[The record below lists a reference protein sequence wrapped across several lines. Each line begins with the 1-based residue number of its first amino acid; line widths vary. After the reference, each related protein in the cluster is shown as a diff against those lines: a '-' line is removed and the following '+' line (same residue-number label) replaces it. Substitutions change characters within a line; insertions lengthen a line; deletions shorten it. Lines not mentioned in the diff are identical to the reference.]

1 MSGRVTRSGRGV
13 ADAGVSTPTNGQRM
27 QVSAPGAGEDGQ
39 GARSSVG
46 FEGGGLSLRAKLN
59 RLKKKD
65 LLDIMMQ
72 LMSKGDGDEDE
83 EEPED
88 DEDVEKEEDAME
100 KLPGEGVEVSRG
112 ATSNGVGVEVHASPS
127 EATAA
132 YAANDEGSYVPSEG
146 ELPKVTF
153 NPEKVLCEVFHGKHF
168 PAWSFQFMLQM
179 EAVGMWDIFTGKWV
193 PPPQDDVAHFNKYKK
208 CDILAFST
216 LCRHVAPAIVQR
228 LKPFASG
235 VRRAPRAWAY
245 LADTYHPKDDS
256 TRGELMEKLT
266 TIRMSKGEKVEDYC
280 NRAAALRD
288 ELLLI
293 GATVAEEEYIVYLK
307 KGLPKEWDNI
317 KRSLNTSGAKQSETW
332 VVQQLIKEERMM
344 AASWSHG
351 DEDEEARAF
360 MLQGRERGGGGGK
373 QGGSQGG
380 GYNRMKG
387 NPKKG
392 GWKKPLKCFYC
403 SEVGH
408 PWFKCGKAPEGW
420 VPAGWSS
427 HNGATSTPRPQANAT
442 ASVMVGDASKDGGR
456 EARPEMKAAFACQS
470 VLLSNEEGHD
480 DLKEESWYLDSAC
493 TQHMTPRA
501 DWVRDLQPSKV
512 SHVRMGDLRLLPVQG
527 EGFVMMEG
535 MDGFEVTFHHVLL
548 VEGLCGNLL
557 SLGQVMEKGVR
568 GHFRDM
574 KMYFQTPGGTT
585 FTEGVVR
592 GRMVELSLKTHP
604 LQGVQA
610 NVARGTKG
618 GLQLWHNRLV
628 HASHGTIK
636 GMARKDVVKGLL
648 LEDEREEECPACVEG
663 KMAREKF
670 PTHEDVGEKPLQVVH
685 ADLCGPF
692 RTPTRGGA
700 IYFLLLID
708 QATRYTWGT
717 LLQRKSE
724 VVEKLK
730 VWLPM
735 AERQCDARVKFL
747 RTDNGLEF
755 VNHEV
760 KAFLQAHGIE
770 RQRSCPRT
778 QQQNGVVER
787 ANRTMVEKVRCM
799 LSAME
804 LPPKWWGE
812 AFEHALWVKNR
823 LTTKPL
829 GGEKTPF
836 EALFGVKPNLEMVRV
851 FGCMVQ
857 YYVHDELRGKLDMKA
872 RWGMHIGMS
881 HESKGWKVIDVEN
894 GKTTVTRDAVF
905 YEGMSWKK
913 WKHGE
918 EKGCGDFLSLLIGT
932 EENGGEEEEEKEE
945 VKGVVT
951 RSKARRS
958 LALLTHS
965 TCDDDPHGVEAES
978 DEVVAVIGGEE
989 TEEED
994 EEAPRSLK
1002 EAMTMKEASK
1012 WKEAADEEMRSL
1024 EEQGT
1029 WELVDLPP
1037 GRKVVGV
1044 KWVFTK
1050 KRDEHGNVVKFK
1062 GRLVAKGYSQ
1072 IAGLDYGE
1080 TYAPVGSFTTARVLL
1095 AVAAAR
1101 DLELWQ
1107 MDVKN
1112 AFLHG
1117 KIDREIYMRQPE
1129 GYEDGSN
1136 RVCKLVKSLYG
1147 LKQSPRVWYEALDGV
1162 LLKHGFVKSIAD
1174 VALYYKD
1181 GVKGER
1187 MWLLVYVDD
1196 LLMASKSEEVLQE
1209 THDILASAFNLK
1221 RIEPVVMYLGM
1232 QIKRDRA
1239 RRRLELH
1246 QTRYVEKVKE
1256 RYGGQFVTKGVK
1268 GVPRTP
1274 LRCMKWGEEL
1284 HDLYSGR
1291 PMHEY
1296 QQMMG
1301 SLMHSVVCTRPDM
1314 AYACSKLASCTHVRA
1329 DHHWEELERCMK
1341 YLMATG
1347 GARLVYEGGEEALR
1361 VLAYSDADDAS
1372 DPRDWKSRSG
1382 VLIMFGGAAVLW
1394 KSKKQGSVTLSS
1406 TESEYVAATLTAQE
1420 VIWMRILVKEFQVEV
1435 EGSVPLMVDNKS
1447 AITLSKEPSLHG
1459 RTRHMGRRLSW
1470 LRQQVMRGM
1479 VKLHYVPTKQQVAD
1493 FLTKNL
1499 PGPDFRWCRE
1509 ACGLHVVE

>member
-1 MSGRVTRSGRGV
+1 MSARATRSGRG
-13 ADAGVSTPTNGQRM
+13 AAEAGASTPTQGQRVG
-27 QVSAPGAGEDGQ
+27 VSAQVAGDEGQ

-46 FEGGGLSLRAKLN
+46 FEGSGLSKRAQLN
-59 RLKKKD
+59 RLKKKE
-65 LLDIMMQ
+65 LLDMMMQ
-72 LMSKGDGDEDE
+72 LMSKGNAMEDE
-83 EEPED
+83 VEPED
-88 DEDVEKEEDAME
+88 DEDVEKEDKDAE
-100 KLPGEGVEVSRG
+100 KPADDGVEVSKG
-112 ATSNGVGVEVHASPS
+112 ATIKGVEVEEHASPS

-132 YAANDEGSYVPSEG
+132 NATDDEESYVPSVG

-153 NPEKVLCEVFHGKHF
+153 NPEKVLCEVFQGKHF
-168 PAWSFQFMLQM
+168 PSWSFQFMLQM
-179 EAVGMWDIFTGKWV
+179 EAVGMWDFFTGKWV

-216 LCRHVAPAIVQR
+216 LCRHVVPAIVQR
-228 LKPFASG
+228 LKPFSTG

-245 LADTYHPKDDS
+245 LGDTYHAKDDS

-280 NRAAALRD
+280 NRAAAIRD

-293 GATVAEEEYIVYLK
+293 GATVAEDEYIVYLK

-317 KRSLNTSGAKQSETW
+317 KRSLNTSGVKQSETW
-332 VVQQLIKEERMM
+332 VVQQLIKEERLM

-351 DEDEEARAF
+351 DEDEEAKAF
-360 MLQGRERGGGGGK
+360 VVQGREKGGGGSK
-373 QGGSQGG
+373 HGGSHGG
-380 GYNRMKG
+380 GYNRNKG
-387 NPKKG
+387 NHNKG
-392 GWKKPLKCFYC
+392 GAKKPLKCFYC

-420 VPAGWSS
+420 MPAGWSS
-427 HNGATSTPRPQANAT
+427 HHGTTSAPRPQPHAT
-442 ASVMVGDASKDGGR
+442 ASATGGEASKDGGK
-456 EARPEMKAAFACQS
+456 EARTEVKAAFACQT
-470 VLLSNEEGHD
+470 VLLTDGGGYD
-480 DLKEESWYLDSAC
+480 DLNAESWYLDSAC

-501 DWVRDLQPSKV
+501 DWVRDLKPSKV

-527 EGFVMMEG
+527 KGYVMMEG
-535 MDGFEVTFHHVLL
+535 MEGFEVTFHHVLL

-574 KMYFQTPGGTT
+574 KMYFQTPRGTT
-585 FTEGVVR
+585 FAEGVVY

-618 GLQLWHNRLV
+618 ALQLWHNRLV
-628 HASHGTIK
+628 HASNGTIK
-636 GMARKDVVKGLL
+636 GMARKEAVKGLL
-648 LEDEREEECPACVEG
+648 LEDEKEEECPACVEG
-663 KMAREKF
+663 KMSREKF

-708 QATRYTWGT
+708 HATRYTWGT
-717 LLQRKSE
+717 LLKRKSE

-755 VNHEV
+755 INTEV
-760 KAFLQAHGIE
+760 MAFLQAHGIE

-778 QQQNGVVER
+778 QQQNGVAER

-881 HESKGWKVIDVEN
+881 HESKGWKVMDVES
-894 GKTTVTRDAVF
+894 GKVTVTRDAVF

-913 WKHGE
+913 WRHGE
-918 EKGCGDFLSLLIGT
+918 EKGGGDFLSLMIEA
-932 EENGGEEEEEKEE
+932 EEDGEEKGVEEEEE

-951 RSKARRS
+951 RSKTRRS
-958 LALLTHS
+958 LALLTDA
-965 TCDDDPHGVEAES
+965 TCDEGSHVTEAES

-989 TEEED
+989 IEEED
-994 EEAPRSLK
+994 EEAPRSFK
-1002 EAMTMKEASK
+1002 EAMTSKEGSK
-1012 WKEAADEEMRSL
+1012 WKEVADEEMRSL

-1080 TYAPVGSFTTARVLL
+1080 IYAPVGSFATARVLL
-1095 AVAAAR
+1095 AIAAAR

-1129 GYEDGSN
+1129 GYEDGSG

-1162 LLKHGFVKSIAD
+1162 LLKHGFEKSTAD
-1174 VALYYKD
+1174 VALYFKD
-1181 GVKGER
+1181 GVEGER

-1196 LLMASKSEEVLQE
+1196 LLMASKSEKLLQE

-1221 RIEPVVMYLGM
+1221 RIEHVVM
-1232 QIKRDRA
+1232 
-1239 RRRLELH
+1239 
-1246 QTRYVEKVKE
+1246 
-1256 RYGGQFVTKGVK
+1256 
-1268 GVPRTP
+1268 
-1274 LRCMKWGEEL
+1274 
-1284 HDLYSGR
+1284 
-1291 PMHEY
+1291 
-1296 QQMMG
+1296 
-1301 SLMHSVVCTRPDM
+1301 
-1314 AYACSKLASCTHVRA
+1314 
-1329 DHHWEELERCMK
+1329 
-1341 YLMATG
+1341 
-1347 GARLVYEGGEEALR
+1347 
-1361 VLAYSDADDAS
+1361 
-1372 DPRDWKSRSG
+1372 
-1382 VLIMFGGAAVLW
+1382 
-1394 KSKKQGSVTLSS
+1394 
-1406 TESEYVAATLTAQE
+1406 
-1420 VIWMRILVKEFQVEV
+1420 
-1435 EGSVPLMVDNKS
+1435 
-1447 AITLSKEPSLHG
+1447 
-1459 RTRHMGRRLSW
+1459 
-1470 LRQQVMRGM
+1470 
-1479 VKLHYVPTKQQVAD
+1479 
-1493 FLTKNL
+1493 
-1499 PGPDFRWCRE
+1499 
-1509 ACGLHVVE
+1509 